1 MAYVMTYDSL
11 LEDLRGYLERGQSA
25 STDPTVY
32 QQFPRLIAL
41 AEKQISTEL
50 ISQGLLTAVTTTM
63 VVGDNT
69 FAKPDRWRE
78 TVSMNILTDSG
89 RVQLF
94 PRSYEYCRDYWPDSS
109 VNAQPLFY
117 ADYDYANWIFSP
129 SPDDTYTLEI
139 LYYELPQP
147 IDDFNQTSWLT
158 AFAPDL
164 LLYCALTKA
173 APMLKNDER
182 VQVWES
188 LYNRAL
194 QAYSAQDLKRITD
207 RSAYRTED

>member
-11 LEDLRGYLERGQSA
+11 LTDLRDYLERGQSE
-25 STDPTVY
+25 TDDPAVY
-32 QQFPRLIAL
+32 QQLPRLIAL

-50 ISQGLLTAVTTTM
+50 ISQGLLAAVTTTM

-78 TVSMNILTDSG
+78 TVSMNILTDAG

-94 PRSYEYCRDYWPDSS
+94 PRSYEYCRDYWPSAA

-129 SPDDTYTLEI
+129 SPDDTYALEI

-147 IDDFNQTSWLT
+147 IDEFNQTSWLT
-158 AFAPDL
+158 EFAPDL

-182 VQVWES
+182 VQVWEN

-194 QAYSAQDLKRITD
+194 QSYSGQDLKRITD
-207 RSAYRTED
+207 RSAYRTEN